1 MGQSCAG
8 VAAWVT
14 MQSAEG
20 KSGASDVRDRGIGIV
35 LPGCIGAGRG
45 GGLFGVL
52 LPPLLPL
59 PGGGAGAVLR
69 VAAGRGGCAGR
80 CAGGRG

>member
-20 KSGASDVRDRGIGIV
+20 KSGASGWADDAR
-35 LPGCIGAGRG
+35 
-45 GGLFGVL
+45 
-52 LPPLLPL
+52 
-59 PGGGAGAVLR
+59 LR
-69 VAAGRGGCAGR
+69 RRLRRWA
-80 CAGGRG
+80 